1 MGIRAPTPI
10 QARSIGLILEHKDV
24 ALRAPT
30 GSGKTLAFLL
40 PVLSEAI
47 RQAELEAEAAVK
59 RGERPRPPSIQAVV
73 VSPSR
78 ELAMQTVRVAQKLL
92 PQESAS
98 AVVQQLIGGANPHRQ
113 AEALRANRPLLVAG
127 TPGRLAEL
135 SRSGA
140 LQTHGASFLVLDEA
154 DQLLAPQFR
163 EELTRLMEQTGKR
176 CGGRG
181 RTTVLVSA
189 TMTPRVV
196 EAYAR
201 WTTREGA
208 SGGRPPA
215 AASVKAVPTLAE
227 AAAVAAGLPIPDGPV
242 VSGAAAAAASSTSRP
257 PPILVTTDP
266 LVSSPKK
273 GPSAP
278 MSSAKANANKL
289 KPEWGWGVSTADGVR
304 VLGAT
309 SSSAGGIGS
318 GEMMPTLPGTLEH
331 AWIRADRRLRTDA
344 LRRTVH
350 ALGASR
356 ALVFMNAGRRLKD
369 TQFKLAA
376 RGMPC
381 ACLHGDLGKQA
392 REAALADFAA
402 GRARVLLVSDVAA
415 RGLDLPGVDAVIN
428 LELPSDA
435 AHYAHRAGRAA
446 RAGASG
452 VVVSLVEPSEE
463 FVIERLE
470 KKLGV
475 GIPMAQLAAGRVEV
489 VERAAG
495 GGSGSGEEEEREGSA
510 AAAGGGAGGRRAP
523 SRPSIRVLGVPPP
536 TS

>member
-1 MGIRAPTPI
+1 M
-10 QARSIGLILEHKDV
+10 
-24 ALRAPT
+24 
-30 GSGKTLAFLL
+30 L

-47 RQAELEAEAAVK
+47 RQAELEAEAAIK
-59 RGERPRPPSIQAVV
+59 QGKQPRPPSVHAVV

-92 PQESAS
+92 PQEAAS
-98 AVVQQLIGGANPHRQ
+98 AVVQQAIGGANPHRQ
-113 AEALRANRPLLVAG
+113 AEALKMNRPLLVVG

-140 LQTHGASFLVLDEA
+140 LQTHTTSFLVLDEA

-163 EELTRLMEQTGKR
+163 EELTRLMEQTGKK
-176 CGGRG
+176 CERG

-196 EAYAR
+196 DAYAR
-201 WTTREGA
+201 WTTRELTTKPLEA
-208 SGGRPPA
+208 P
-215 AASVKAVPTLAE
+215 KMVPTLAE
-227 AAAVAAGLPIPDGPV
+227 AAAAVAAGLPIPDVAV
-242 VSGAAAAAASSTSRP
+242 VSVGPSGETSSSSSSRP
-257 PPILVTTDP
+257 PPLLVTTDP

-278 MSSAKANANKL
+278 ISSSNANANKL
-289 KPEWGWGVSTADGVR
+289 KPEWGWGVSTSDGVR

-309 SSSAGGIGS
+309 SSSAGGVGS
-318 GEMMPTLPGTLEH
+318 GEMMPTLPATLDH

-344 LRRTVH
+344 LRKTVH

-356 ALVFMNAGRRLKD
+356 ALVFMNAGKRLKD

-415 RGLDLPGVDAVIN
+415 RGLDLPGVDTVIN

-435 AHYAHRAGRAA
+435 AHYAHRAGRAG

-463 FVIERLE
+463 FVMERLG

-475 GIPMAQLAAGRVEV
+475 RIPMAQLAAGRVEV
-489 VERAAG
+489 VER
-495 GGSGSGEEEEREGSA
+495 GSGEEEGEGGEENGGNERRRSSGGNRPSVRVLGSPP
-510 AAAGGGAGGRRAP
+510 AAGG
-523 SRPSIRVLGVPPP
+523 
-536 TS
+536 

>member
-1 MGIRAPTPI
+1 MGIHSPTPI
-10 QARSIGLILEHKDV
+10 QARSIALILDHRDV

-47 RQAELEAEAAVK
+47 RGAELEAEADAA
-59 RGERPRPPSIQAVV
+59 RGRPPRPPSVQAVV

-78 ELAMQTVRVAQKLL
+78 ELAMQTVRVAQRLL
-92 PQESAS
+92 PQEAAS
-98 AVVQQLIGGANPHRQ
+98 AVVQQAIGGANPHRQ
-113 AEALRANRPLLVAG
+113 AEALKMNRPLLVVG

-140 LQTHGASFLVLDEA
+140 LQTHATGFLVLDEA

-176 CGGRG
+176 CSHSGG

-196 EAYAR
+196 DAYAR
-201 WTTREGA
+201 WTTREVTT
-208 SGGRPPA
+208 RPLVAP
-215 AASVKAVPTLAE
+215 KTVPTLAE
-227 AAAVAAGLPIPDGPV
+227 AAAAVAAGLPIPDVAV
-242 VSGAAAAAASSTSRP
+242 VSGSGPSSEGASAAAASTTTTTTTTTTSRP
-257 PPILVTTDP
+257 PPLLVTTDP
-266 LVSSPKK
+266 LVS
-273 GPSAP
+273 AH
-278 MSSAKANANKL
+278 ANANKL
-289 KPEWGWGVSTADGVR
+289 KPEWGWGASTADGVR

-309 SSSAGGIGS
+309 SSSAGGVGS
-318 GEMMPTLPGTLEH
+318 ADVMPTLPSTLEH

-435 AHYAHRAGRAA
+435 AHYAHRAGRAG

-463 FVIERLE
+463 FVMERLGR
-470 KKLGV
+470 KLGV
-475 GIPMAQLAAGRVEV
+475 TIPMAQLAAGRVEV
-489 VERAAG
+489 VERKSSSNDG
-495 GGSGSGEEEEREGSA
+495 GGSGEEEEEER
-510 AAAGGGAGGRRAP
+510 GGGGGRTKRA
-523 SRPSIRVLGVPPP
+523 SRPSVRVLGSPP

>member
-1 MGIRAPTPI
+1 M
-10 QARSIGLILEHKDV
+10 

-40 PVLSEAI
+40 PVLSESI
-47 RQAELEAEAAVK
+47 RIAELEAETAIK
-59 RGERPRPPSIQAVV
+59 EGKQPKPPSIHAIV

-78 ELAMQTVRVAQKLL
+78 ELAMQTVRVAQRLL
-92 PQESAS
+92 PQEAAS
-98 AVVQQLIGGANPHRQ
+98 AVVQQAIGGANPHRQ
-113 AEALRANRPLLVAG
+113 AEALKANRPLMVVG

-140 LQTHGASFLVLDEA
+140 LQTHTTGFLVLDEA

-176 CGGRG
+176 CVERGG

-196 EAYAR
+196 DAYAR
-201 WTTREGA
+201 WTTREVTTKPLA
-208 SGGRPPA
+208 VP
-215 AASVKAVPTLAE
+215 KTVPTLAE
-227 AAAVAAGLPIPDGPV
+227 AAAAVASGLPIPDVAV
-242 VSGAAAAAASSTSRP
+242 VSSEASTPISTSRP
-257 PPILVTTDP
+257 PPLLITTDP

-278 MSSAKANANKL
+278 LGSNNANANKL
-289 KPEWGWGVSTADGVR
+289 KPEWGWGASTADGVR

-309 SSSAGGIGS
+309 SSSAGGVGS
-318 GEMMPTLPGTLEH
+318 ADVMPTLPLTLEH

-376 RGMPC
+376 KGMPC

-402 GRARVLLVSDVAA
+402 GRARVLLVSDVAS

-435 AHYAHRAGRAA
+435 AHYAHRAGRAG
-446 RAGASG
+446 RAGAAG

-463 FVIERLE
+463 FVMERLGR
-470 KKLGV
+470 KLGV
-475 GIPMAQLAAGRVEV
+475 KIPMAQLAAGRVEV
-489 VERAAG
+489 VERNTAG
-495 GGSGSGEEEEREGSA
+495 DGGSGEEEEELE
-510 AAAGGGAGGRRAP
+510 GGARRRAA
-523 SRPSIRVLGVPPP
+523 SRPSVRVLGRPPAN
-536 TS
+536 S

>member
-1 MGIRAPTPI
+1 
-10 QARSIGLILEHKDV
+10 V

-47 RQAELEAEAAVK
+47 RMAELEAEAALK
-59 RGERPRPPSIQAVV
+59 EGKTPKPPSVHAVV

-92 PQESAS
+92 PQEAAA
-98 AVVQQLIGGANPHRQ
+98 AVVQQAIGGANPHRQ
-113 AEALRANRPLLVAG
+113 AEALKTNRSLLVVG

-140 LQTHGASFLVLDEA
+140 LQTHATSFLVLDEA

-163 EELTRLMEQTGKR
+163 EELTRLMEQTGKKCDR
-176 CGGRG
+176 RSGG

-196 EAYAR
+196 DAYAR
-201 WTTREGA
+201 WTTREVTTK
-208 SGGRPPA
+208 PLA
-215 AASVKAVPTLAE
+215 APKTVPTLAE
-227 AAAVAAGLPIPDGPV
+227 AAAAVAAGLPVPDV
-242 VSGAAAAAASSTSRP
+242 ATAAALGADQPASTARP
-257 PPILVTTDP
+257 PPLLITTDP

-278 MSSAKANANKL
+278 ASSSNANANKL
-289 KPEWGWGVSTADGVR
+289 KPEWGWGASTADGVR

-309 SSSAGGIGS
+309 SSSAGGVGS
-318 GEMMPTLPGTLEH
+318 GDMMPTLPSTLEH
-331 AWIRADRRLRTDA
+331 AWVRADRRLRTDA

-350 ALGASR
+350 ALGARR

-402 GRARVLLVSDVAA
+402 GRARVLLVSDVAS

-435 AHYAHRAGRAA
+435 AHYAHRAGRAG

-463 FVIERLE
+463 FVMERLGRR
-470 KKLGV
+470 LGV
-475 GIPMAQLAAGRVEV
+475 RIPMAQLAAGRVEV
-489 VERAAG
+489 VERSDG
-495 GGSGSGEEEEREGSA
+495 GSGEEGEGGE
-510 AAAGGGAGGRRAP
+510 AGGERDGGGRRRGA
-523 SRPSIRVLGVPPP
+523 SRPSVRVLGNPPAG
-536 TS
+536 S

>member
-1 MGIRAPTPI
+1 MGIHAPTPI
-10 QARSIGLILEHKDV
+10 QARSIALILEHTDV

-47 RQAELEAEAAVK
+47 RRAELEAEADIK
-59 RGERPRPPSIQAVV
+59 QGKQPRPPSVQAVV

-78 ELAMQTVRVAQKLL
+78 ELAMQTVRVAQRLL
-92 PQESAS
+92 PQEAAS
-98 AVVQQLIGGANPHRQ
+98 AVVQQAIGGANPHRQ
-113 AEALRANRPLLVAG
+113 AEALKANRPLLAVG

-140 LQTHGASFLVLDEA
+140 LQTHTTSFLVLDEA

-163 EELTRLMEQTGKR
+163 EELTRLMEQTGKK
-176 CGGRG
+176 CGAPGG

-196 EAYAR
+196 DAYAR
-201 WTTREGA
+201 WTTREVTTKPLA
-208 SGGRPPA
+208 VP
-215 AASVKAVPTLAE
+215 KTVPTLAE
-227 AAAVAAGLPIPDGPV
+227 AAAAVAAGLPIPD
-242 VSGAAAAAASSTSRP
+242 VSEASASTTPTTTSRP
-257 PPILVTTDP
+257 PPLLVTTDP
-266 LVSSPKK
+266 LISSPKK
-273 GPSAP
+273 GPSASP
-278 MSSAKANANKL
+278 SSANANANKL
-289 KPEWGWGVSTADGVR
+289 KPEWGWGASTADGVR

-309 SSSAGGIGS
+309 SSSAGGVGS
-318 GEMMPTLPGTLEH
+318 ADLMPTLPPTLEH

-344 LRRTVH
+344 LRRAVH

-435 AHYAHRAGRAA
+435 AHYAHRAGRAG

-463 FVIERLE
+463 FVMERLGR
-470 KKLGV
+470 KLGV
-475 GIPMAQLAAGRVEV
+475 RIPMAQLAAGRVEV
-489 VERAAG
+489 VERRTDGAG
-495 GGSGSGEEEEREGSA
+495 GEEEEGEGEGQGKE
-510 AAAGGGAGGRRAP
+510 GGGGRGTRGGA
-523 SRPSIRVLGVPPP
+523 SRPSVRVLGSPPA

>member
-1 MGIRAPTPI
+1 MGIHAPTPI
-10 QARSIGLILEHKDV
+10 QARSIPLILQHTDV

-47 RQAELEAEAAVK
+47 RRAELEAEHDAAEGK
-59 RGERPRPPSIQAVV
+59 PPRPPTVQAVV

-78 ELAMQTVRVAQKLL
+78 ELAMQTVRVAQRLL
-92 PQESAS
+92 PQEAAS
-98 AVVQQLIGGANPHRQ
+98 AVVQQAIGGANPHRQ
-113 AEALRANRPLLVAG
+113 AEALKTNRPLLVVG

-140 LQTHGASFLVLDEA
+140 LQTHGTAFLVLDEA

-176 CGGRG
+176 CNYNGNG

-196 EAYAR
+196 DAYAR
-201 WTTREGA
+201 WTTREVTT
-208 SGGRPPA
+208 RPLVAP
-215 AASVKAVPTLAE
+215 KTVPTLAE
-227 AAAVAAGLPIPDGPV
+227 AAAAVAAGLPVPDVAV
-242 VSGAAAAAASSTSRP
+242 VSKSPSEEPSTSARP
-257 PPILVTTDP
+257 PPLLVTTDP

-273 GPSAP
+273 GPSASP
-278 MSSAKANANKL
+278 SSAHANANKL
-289 KPEWGWGVSTADGVR
+289 KPEWGWGASTADGVR

-309 SSSAGGIGS
+309 SSSAGGVGS
-318 GEMMPTLPGTLEH
+318 ADVMPTLPSTLEH

-350 ALGASR
+350 ALGAAR
-356 ALVFMNAGRRLKD
+356 ALVFMNAGKRLRD
-369 TQFKLAA
+369 AQFKLAA

-415 RGLDLPGVDAVIN
+415 RGLDLPGVDAVVN

-435 AHYAHRAGRAA
+435 AHYAHRAGRAG
-446 RAGASG
+446 RAGARG

-463 FVIERLE
+463 FVMERLGR
-470 KKLGV
+470 KLGIT
-475 GIPMAQLAAGRVEV
+475 IPMAQLAAGRVEV
-489 VERAAG
+489 VERNRSDG
-495 GGSGSGEEEEREGSA
+495 GEEERGEGR
-510 AAAGGGAGGRRAP
+510 GRTRRA
-523 SRPSIRVLGVPPP
+523 SRPSVRVLGNPPA